1 MVGGSQALTISYEAR
16 CVAFCGG
23 LWFFGAPTVMI
34 RIHYSIPCCIRR
46 PLQSGFSH
54 SHFFFVVCGL
64 SWRRAPKTVSRS
76 RRIAMSTVRITP
88 AWANVWR
95 PSSLST
101 RIPLAISHIITVH
114 NHNTSPSSA
123 CVCFASFF
131 LSELL
136 VSVGALMHANSG
148 VPRAEILEAVGGWRV
163 HAQP

>member
-34 RIHYSIPCCIRR
+34 RMHY
-46 PLQSGFSH
+46 PLLHPQTLAKW
-54 SHFFFVVCGL
+54 FFPLAFCFCVVCGL
-64 SWRRAPKTVSRS
+64 SWRRAPKTVSWS
-76 RRIAMSTVRITP
+76 RRQAMSTVRITP

-131 LSELL
+131 VSELL

>member
-46 PLQSGFSH
+46 PLQSGCSH
-54 SHFFFVVCGL
+54 SHFFL
-64 SWRRAPKTVSRS
+64 SRS
-76 RRIAMSTVRITP
+76 RRQAMSTVRITP

-131 LSELL
+131 VSELL